1 MKNSFYF
8 VLAFLF
14 LGIFLGFSISD
25 NPNGSKTSSNSSSV
39 INAPID
45 SKDPVTT
52 DGALPYYQ
60 DNFDQPSDT
69 VGLKARGYLVY
80 YRGEGPQGT
89 AATWFQGDP
98 TNFVA
103 FNGLTNSYTSSNF
116 NSAQSNNDID
126 NWLVLPDL
134 DVVAGDT
141 IKFRCR
147 SNLSTAFPDSAL
159 VMYNAS
165 GGTTPESPGW
175 IQLGVKFRCPD
186 AGWALFSRIVA
197 TGGASAR
204 FAIRYM
210 VVDGGPAGNNAD
222 VMGIDA
228 LQVCGAGVL
237 PVELASFVSVISN
250 NNVTLNWT
258 TATEINNSGF
268 DIERSIVNG
277 QWSTVGNVV
286 GNGTTTS
293 PVNYSFTDRNLNSG
307 NYNYRLKQIDFN
319 GNFEYFNL
327 RNEVVIGVPS
337 KFELSQNYP
346 NPFNPST
353 VINYQLPSLS
363 NVSLSVYNISGK
375 EVKSLVNG
383 KQEAGYYTFE
393 LNASDLS
400 SGIYF
405 YRLTTDNFNVTKR
418 MMLVK

>member
-222 VMGIDA
+222 FIGIDA
-228 LQVCGAGVL
+228 LQVLGSGVL
-237 PVELASFVSVISN
+237 PVELASFVSVITN
-250 NNVTLNWT
+250 NNVTLNWS
-258 TATEINNSGF
+258 TASETNNSGF

-277 QWSTVGNVV
+277 QWSMVGNVV

-293 PVNYSFTDRNLNSG
+293 PKNYSFTDRNLNSG
-307 NYNYRLKQIDFN
+307 NYNYRLKQIDYN
-319 GNFEYFNL
+319 GNFEYFTL
-327 RNEVVIGVPS
+327 SNEVVIGVPVN
-337 KFELSQNYP
+337 FELSQNYP

-353 VINYQLPSLS
+353 KIDFQLPKDGKV
-363 NVSLSVYNISGK
+363 NISVYDNSGK
-375 EVKSLVNG
+375 EVMTIVNEF
-383 KQEAGYYTFE
+383 KTAGYYSVN
-393 LNASDLS
+393 LNASSLS
-400 SGIYF
+400 SGVYF
-405 YRLTTDNFNVTKR
+405 YKINSDNYSSVKK